1 MHEKPCYY
9 QLLTCD
15 EIVNTS
21 ETTSVRLENK
31 INYWLHYVVL
41 LATAC
46 LLLLIITVV
55 QYCMKRGL
63 IVPYLLFY

>member
-1 MHEKPCYY
+1 MHEKPYYY

-41 LATAC
+41 ATAG